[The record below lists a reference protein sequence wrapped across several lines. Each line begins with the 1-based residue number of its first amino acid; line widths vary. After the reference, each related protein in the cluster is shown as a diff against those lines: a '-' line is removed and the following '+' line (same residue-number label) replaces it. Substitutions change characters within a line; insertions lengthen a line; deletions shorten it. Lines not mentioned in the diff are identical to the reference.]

1 MLHFVLAALIGAAA
15 ARPQLLPAGV
25 DPLTCANYPYCGA
38 QAPAAL
44 PTPVVNGENIAPVL
58 NTNPAQT
65 LYHQASQVGTSPA
78 HFPVTVVDGQNVA
91 PGMMEFQKSTDYFIK
106 EKNQKKSF
114 SLLFINLSLLITI
127 SN

>member
-1 MLHFVLAALIGAAA
+1 MLHFVLAALIAAAA

-65 LYHQASQVGTSPA
+65 LYHQASQVATSPA

-91 PGMMEFQKSTDYFIK
+91 PGMMEFQKSTDYFNKRKI
-106 EKNQKKSF
+106 Q
-114 SLLFINLSLLITI
+114 I
-127 SN
+127 SNFHLSILLMNLTTTRGI